1 MEFAGPIAKLPLSDE
16 VFKNLKQATLGQNHA
31 ESLAG
36 VLEDQYL
43 VNDKECPEFVDFI
56 KAQSLEYLQIR
67 HNDLIFHH
75 IVNSF
80 RNDKWNNKRDEFDVK
95 KHFDLNIDRIWLNSG
110 TNNSYSPLHIH
121 SGLFSFIV
129 YVNIPYTFEEECKLT
144 PNIEV
149 DKVLNGCTE
158 FVDNFFY
165 SSIKVA
171 VDKSTEGACFLF
183 PAWVP
188 HMVYPFKSKGRR
200 ITISGNLY
208 LTTKNGS

>member
-121 SGLFSFIV
+121 SGLFSFM
-129 YVNIPYTFEEECKLT
+129 FKQL
-144 PNIEV
+144 
-149 DKVLNGCTE
+149 
-158 FVDNFFY
+158 
-165 SSIKVA
+165 
-171 VDKSTEGACFLF
+171 
-183 PAWVP
+183 VP
-188 HMVYPFKSKGRR
+188 WAS
-200 ITISGNLY
+200 
-208 LTTKNGS
+208 